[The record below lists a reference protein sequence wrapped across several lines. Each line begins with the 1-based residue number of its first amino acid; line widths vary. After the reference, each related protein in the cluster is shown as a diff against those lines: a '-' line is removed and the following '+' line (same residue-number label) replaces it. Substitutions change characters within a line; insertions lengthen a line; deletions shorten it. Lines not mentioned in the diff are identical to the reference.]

1 MSLELNAQDLQMG
14 SSVYSKSNEKVG
26 TLRFAMSIPTPPY
39 QISQLLIDR
48 VDGVEGGLLVNIDL
62 VESVSNNSI
71 HLNISNDEFFEL
83 PPFVEAQ
90 WFSIHAPVAR
100 DHRTLSKTR
109 TPRRQDRGDRR
120 PRYQPRPQNRNV
132 M

>member
-1 MSLELNAQDLQMG
+1 MSLELSAQDLQMG

-26 TLRFAMSIPTPPY
+26 ILRFSMSVPTPPY
-39 QISQLLIDR
+39 QISQLLVDR
-48 VDGVEGGLLVNIDL
+48 VDGIEGGLLVNIDS

-71 HLNISNDEFFEL
+71 HLNISNEEFFEL
-83 PPFVEAQ
+83 QPFIETQ
-90 WFSIHAPVAR
+90 WFSIHPPVAR

-109 TPRRQDRGDRR
+109 TPRRQQDRR

>member
-1 MSLELNAQDLQMG
+1 M
-14 SSVYSKSNEKVG
+14 
-26 TLRFAMSIPTPPY
+26 
-39 QISQLLIDR
+39 IDR

-90 WFSIHAPVAR
+90 WFSIHPPVAR